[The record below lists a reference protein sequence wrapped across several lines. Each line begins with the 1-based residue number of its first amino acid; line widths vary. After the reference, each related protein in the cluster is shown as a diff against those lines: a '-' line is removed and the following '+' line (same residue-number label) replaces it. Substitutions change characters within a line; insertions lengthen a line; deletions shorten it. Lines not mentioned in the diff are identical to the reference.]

1 MSASFLMPRTIL
13 DEPIAKIR
21 AELNELHDVLGGM
34 RREFDQVRAEFGDN
48 PQCAGGKFLVLF
60 GKNTIEVLERRI
72 EIKEK
77 SYRSLHNTREMLRA
91 LPDV

>member
-21 AELNELHDVLGGM
+21 AELNELHEVLGSM
-34 RREFDQVRAEFGDN
+34 RRELDQVLADFGDN
-48 PQCAGGKFLVLF
+48 PQCAGGKVLVLF
-60 GKNTIEVLERRI
+60 GKNAIDQLERQI